1 MTYTER
7 VEFDRQERE
16 KMERILSNLR
26 GSIDQ
31 REYYSSELRV
41 AGRPQRTS
49 SSGFGEYVGQ
59 VKREDVH
66 SKLYLELAQI
76 PCWKTEHPVL
86 KWASSEIFPETPSTS
101 CIIRWL

>member
-31 REYYSSELRV
+31 RELRV

-49 SSGFGEYVGQ
+49 SSGFGEYAGQ

-76 PCWKTEHPVL
+76 PCWKTEPPVL
-86 KWASSEIFPETPSTS
+86 KWASSEIFPETPSTL